1 MDGEVPQL
9 TALQAYFRAQRGSRQ
24 KFTLVVAVVCLV
36 LLALLVVGQVAHFHP
51 NQSDADHCQLCIVMH
66 TLVPVAADCAEVV
79 LVQFGAPAPQSDPI
93 VVARQRQFRL
103 FIRPPP
109 VSC

>member
-1 MDGEVPQL
+1 M
-9 TALQAYFRAQRGSRQ
+9 
-24 KFTLVVAVVCLV
+24 VAVVCLV
-36 LLALLVVGQVAHFHP
+36 LLAFLAFAQVTHLHP

-66 TLVPVAADCAEVV
+66 TAVPVAAAAAAIV
-79 LVQFGAPAPQSDPI
+79 LVQLGTSTPQAEPI
-93 VVARQRQFRL
+93 AMARQRQSRL

>member
-1 MDGEVPQL
+1 LNVD
-9 TALQAYFRAQRGSRQ
+9 FRSRRGVMIAIAG
-24 KFTLVVAVVCLV
+24 LC
-36 LLALLVVGQVAHFHP
+36 LALLAMLAVAQVAHLHA

-66 TLVPVAADCAEVV
+66 TVVPAAAAAAIIVMVQLESLALVAEPVFV
-79 LVQFGAPAPQSDPI
+79 L
-93 VVARQRQFRL
+93 RRRETRL